1 MADEHVWT
9 VEIVLTEQDDRTRAD
24 ARLRRGAG
32 DLAGFGR
39 ARRNRA
45 DPRLPVV
52 GEELAAARAL
62 GDLAHQLLLAALDA
76 VGEHDAVTRES
87 GDPAPTAPPTA
98 PPAAGGPAGPRDAG
112 VVPRRS

>member
-9 VEIVLTEQDDRTRAD
+9 VEIVLAEEGDRTRAD

-62 GDLAHQLLLAALDA
+62 GDLAHQLLLAALDEIE
-76 VGEHDAVTRES
+76 EHEAVTGDS
-87 GDPAPTAPPTA
+87 GAVAPAPDPAA
-98 PPAAGGPAGPRDAG
+98 PPASGGPAGPRDAG
-112 VVPRRS
+112 VVPRPS